1 MMRSTAAMLA
11 AAALAM
17 AVILTPPA
25 VAAEMQVRVAS
36 QFGLAYLP
44 LIIMQHDRSW
54 EALAKAEGVDLT
66 VGWNNLGGGGALNDA
81 VLSDSA
87 DLAAGG
93 VAPMLK
99 VWDKTRKKYDVR
111 AVAALNSNSFY
122 IVTNKPQIHTLRDF
136 TEADK
141 IAVPTIK
148 VSLQAIMLQMAAER
162 EFGLGQHEKL
172 DTLTVS
178 MKHPD
183 ALISLLSQ
191 HSSIS
196 AHVSSSPFQEQELA
210 WPGIHKLVDY
220 FAVMGGPATFSVVWA
235 KESFVSRKPVAYATF
250 LRALD
255 AAMQS
260 IKADPAAAAR
270 KYLAVTGDKA
280 SEAATTALIVQPDN
294 IYTMAPQATA
304 KLADFML
311 RTGSLTTRPASWKDY
326 FFAGVYAL
334 DGS

>member
-1 MMRSTAAMLA
+1 MMRSTAARL
-11 AAALAM
+11 AAALALT
-17 AVILTPPA
+17 AILARPA
-25 VAAEMQVRVAS
+25 ASAEMQVRVAS

-44 LIIMQHDRSW
+44 LIVMQHDRSW

-99 VWDKTRKKYDVR
+99 VWDKTRKRYEVR

-122 IVTNKPQIHTLRDF
+122 VVTNKPQIRTLRDF

-162 EFGLGQHEKL
+162 EFGAGQHEKL

-183 ALISLLSQ
+183 AVISLLSP
-191 HSSIS
+191 HSAIS
-196 AHVSSSPFQEQELA
+196 AHVSSTPFQQQELA
-210 WPGIHKLVDY
+210 APGIHKLVDY
-220 FAVMGGPATFSVVWA
+220 FDVMGGPATMAVIWA
-235 KESFVSRKPVAYATF
+235 KESFVSQKPVAYATF

-255 AAMQS
+255 VAIQS
-260 IKADPAAAAR
+260 ITADPAAAAR
-270 KYLAVTGDKA
+270 KYIAVTGDKTG
-280 SEAATTALIVQPDN
+280 EAAMTALILDPDN
-294 IYTMAPQATA
+294 IYTMVPQATA

-326 FFAGVYAL
+326 FFAGIYAL
-334 DGS
+334 PGS

>member
-11 AAALAM
+11 VAALAM

-210 WPGIHKLVDY
+210 SPGIHKLVDY

-235 KESFVSRKPVAYATF
+235 KENFVSRKPVAYATF

-260 IKADPAAAAR
+260 IKADPAAAR
-270 KYLAVTGDKA
+270 KYLAVIGDKA

>member
-1 MMRSTAAMLA
+1 MMRSTAAVLAAIMLA
-11 AAALAM
+11 AIPRPSATAS
-17 AVILTPPA
+17 
-25 VAAEMQVRVAS
+25 EMQVRVAS

-44 LIIMQHDRSW
+44 LIVIQHDHSW
-54 EALAKAEGVDLT
+54 ETLAKTEGVDLT
-66 VGWNNLGGGGALNDA
+66 VSWNNLGGGGALNDA

-111 AVAALNSNSFY
+111 AVAALNSQSFY
-122 IVTNKPQIHTLRDF
+122 ILTNKPGIRTLKDF

-162 EFGLGQHEKL
+162 VFGAGQHEKL
-172 DTLTVS
+172 DMLTVS

-183 ALISLLSQ
+183 AVIALLSPR
-191 HSSIS
+191 SSIS
-196 AHVSSSPFQEQELA
+196 AHVSSSPFQEQELGS
-210 WPGIHKLVDY
+210 PGVHKLVDY
-220 FAVMGGPATFSVVWA
+220 FDVMGGPATFSVIWA
-235 KESFVSRKPVAYATF
+235 KESFVSHKPVAYRTF

-270 KYLAVTGDKA
+270 KYLAVTGDKT
-280 SEAATTALIVQPDN
+280 SEAATTALIVQPDT
-294 IYTMAPQATA
+294 IYTMAPQSTA

-311 RTGSLTTRPASWKDY
+311 RTGSLTTRPTSWKDY
-326 FFAGVYAL
+326 FFDGVYGL
-334 DGS
+334 EGS